1 MNCTWYISTM
11 VIVYVDMLNTV
22 IFIIGYPK
30 LCTQPLID
38 DFVRILIVLV
48 CMLYMSMCTRE
59 EA

>member
-1 MNCTWYISTM
+1 M

-30 LCTQPLID
+30 LFTQPLID
-38 DFVRILIVLV
+38 DFVRILIALV